1 MKQIEKISLA
11 RNPFSVEKDAYDV
24 LCGYLADV
32 ESYYS
37 AKEGGQEIIDGI
49 EERMSELFK
58 ESTSDNGVI
67 DISLV
72 NEVIG
77 RLGRPDEMDGGERE
91 EEETS
96 GGRPVYSSGKKMF
109 RDKKNKMV
117 FGVCSGLG
125 AYFDVDRAFI
135 RLGFVLLTILGFI
148 FGDFFGPFVLG
159 VPVFY
164 VILAICIP
172 PAVTVEDYCRMS
184 GGRVD
189 ISDIEK
195 RIRNSQPS
203 PRRRDSSS
211 AAVSVFR
218 VIAGVIFLI
227 VGISGVLLGSLSM
240 LWAKLGRDAF
250 LLNADSYSLSL
261 YSSYVEPLFSSP
273 LAIFLL
279 YSIVLIPFIGFLY
292 EGILMTFGFKSPKWK
307 PGLIMLILWLVV
319 VIVSLVLI
327 SVYFYDLYSVMIW
340 R

>member
-1 MKQIEKISLA
+1 MKSIEKISLA
-11 RNPFSVEKDAYDV
+11 RTPFSVEKDAYEI

-37 AKEGGQEIIDGI
+37 NIEGGQEIIDGI

-58 ESTSDNGVI
+58 ERTTDNGVI
-67 DISLV
+67 DMSLV
-72 NEVIG
+72 EEVIS
-77 RLGRPDEMDGGERE
+77 RLGRPDEMDGSTGEE
-91 EEETS
+91 D
-96 GGRPVYSSGKKMF
+96 GGRPLYSSGKKMF
-109 RDKKNKMV
+109 RDKKGKMV

-135 RLGFVLLTILGFI
+135 RLGFVLLTLLGFI
-148 FGDFFGPFVLG
+148 FAEFFGPFVLG
-159 VPVFY
+159 IPVLY
-164 VILAICIP
+164 LILAICIP

-189 ISDIEK
+189 ISDIENRMRK
-195 RIRNSQPS
+195 NQPVH
-203 PRRRDSSS
+203 RRKDSSGAIGS
-211 AAVSVFR
+211 IFR
-218 VIAGVIFLI
+218 VIAGIVFLI

-250 LLNADSYSLSL
+250 ILNADSYSLSL

-292 EGILMTFGFKSPKWK
+292 EGILMTFGFKSPKWR
-307 PGLIMLILWLVV
+307 PGLIMLLVWLVI
-319 VIVSLVLI
+319 VIVALVLMSI
-327 SVYFYDLYSVMIW
+327 NFYDLYSAMIW